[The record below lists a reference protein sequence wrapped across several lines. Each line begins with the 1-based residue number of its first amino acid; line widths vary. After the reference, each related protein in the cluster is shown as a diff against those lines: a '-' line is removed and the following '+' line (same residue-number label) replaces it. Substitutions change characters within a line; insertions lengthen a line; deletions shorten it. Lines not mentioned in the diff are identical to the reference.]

1 MSSDEEFLKRL
12 HGAFLEEGAELLAAI
27 SNRISEIENSD
38 NHDQIIKLL
47 GKVLSS
53 LHSLKG
59 SARAVNESEL
69 VAICQNME
77 GAFGR
82 IKQQNEE
89 TMPRVLALELPVL
102 LEIVDTMSEFFD
114 MDAGI
119 AGDGTGLS
127 EIEKSG
133 LRGAVDIKLGAL
145 EKKLEIAAPDK
156 PISLDNPVSTE
167 KPDLS
172 QVQTGTFNVTELRSM
187 LSSMREDQLTKDD
200 KADSGEKPS
209 VAISKPTRTEESQT
223 VRVPMDRLDKL
234 LLESEELLVLRGQMA
249 DRLGHLNELR
259 SIMRELARQ
268 SKQSQSPLAAE
279 IERAY
284 KQVASM
290 SRVQV
295 RENSASALMLSRF
308 SDTAK
313 TLTLQ
318 PISTA
323 LEVFPRVVRDLSREL
338 HKEADITIDGGHL
351 EIDRR
356 VLEKLKEPLMHILR
370 NALDHGIETPD
381 EREARGKPRKARLKL
396 NVKQL
401 SVDNLEITV
410 TDDGA
415 GVNAGKVREKAV
427 QQNIITQEEAKQLS
441 YAQTLALIFR
451 PDFSTREE
459 VSEVSGRGLGLAI
472 VKEKIE
478 ELSGRLEIQSTLHE
492 GTTFKII
499 LPTKMAAFGG
509 IKLEAQGQA
518 FVMPVSGLVRA
529 LRVHP
534 LAMEIVE
541 GRRTFFVDGKLIP
554 VATLAQA
561 LGLPAREE
569 EEKHTR
575 FKYLEMLV
583 MQSREKTAG
592 ILVDHV
598 LDQGEFLVK
607 KLGFPLDKL
616 SNFAGATILSG
627 GQPALV
633 LNNHDLVES
642 VHNIKTLPAQGSTS
656 LLSGL
661 LDSMESKQN
670 YNREID
676 QDKTILIVEDSITS
690 RVLLKNIFE
699 SAGYTVR
706 MATDGEEGL
715 KQLRRI
721 KPALVVSD
729 VEMPNLDGLGMTLA
743 IRQDPFLMDL
753 PVILITSLASEAD
766 RAAGIAAG
774 ANGYFVKGDINQT
787 GLLDLVRKLT

>member
-38 NHDQIIKLL
+38 NHEQILKLL

-89 TMPRVLALELPVL
+89 NMPRVLALELPVL

-156 PISLDNPVSTE
+156 PIFID

-187 LSSMREDQLTKDD
+187 LSSMREDQLAKDD
-200 KADSGEKPS
+200 KSDSGEKPS

-268 SKQSQSPLAAE
+268 SKQSHSPMAAE

-284 KQVASM
+284 KQIASM

-415 GVNAGKVREKAV
+415 GVNAARVREKAV
-427 QQNIITQEEAKQLS
+427 RQNIITQEEAKQLS

-561 LGLPAREE
+561 LGLPEREE
-569 EEKHTR
+569 EEKHAK

-583 MQSREKTAG
+583 MHSREKTAG

-627 GQPALV
+627 GKPALV
-633 LNNHDLVES
+633 LNTHDLVES
-642 VHNIKTLPAQGSTS
+642 VHNIKTLPSQGSTS
-656 LLSGL
+656 LLAGL

-670 YNREID
+670 YNREIE

-729 VEMPNLDGLGMTLA
+729 VEMPNLDGLGLTLA
-743 IRQDPFLMDL
+743 IRQDPYLMDL

>member
-12 HGAFLEEGAELLAAI
+12 HAAFLEEGAELLAAI
-27 SNRISEIENSD
+27 SGRITEIENCD
-38 NHDQIIKLL
+38 RYEQILKLL
-47 GKVLSS
+47 AKILSS

-82 IKQQNEE
+82 LKSQNEDSL
-89 TMPRVLALELPVL
+89 PRVLTLELPVL

-119 AGDGTGLS
+119 AGGGLS

-133 LRGAVDIKLGAL
+133 LRGAVDIKLAAL
-145 EKKLEIAAPDK
+145 EKKADTKE
-156 PISLDNPVSTE
+156 E
-167 KPDLS
+167 KEVRAQDEPDLS

-187 LSSMREDQLTKDD
+187 LSSMQENKEEKSD
-200 KADSGEKPS
+200 KGDKTP
-209 VAISKPTRTEESQT
+209 AISKPARTEESQT

-249 DRLGHLNELR
+249 DRLVHLNDLR
-259 SIMRELARQ
+259 GLMRELLRQ
-268 SKQSQSPLAAE
+268 SKQNQSPLAAE
-279 IERAY
+279 IEKAY
-284 KQVASM
+284 KQVANM

-338 HKEADITIDGGHL
+338 HKEADITIEGGHL

-356 VLEKLKEPLMHILR
+356 VLDRLKEPLMHILR
-370 NALDHGIETPD
+370 NALDHGIEAPE
-381 EREARGKPRKARLKL
+381 EREAKGKPRKARLKL

-415 GVNAGKVREKAV
+415 GVNAGKVREKAL
-427 QQNIITQEEAKQLS
+427 QQNLITQEEAKQLS

-492 GTTFKII
+492 GTTFRII

-509 IKLEAQGQA
+509 IKLETQGQA

-561 LGLPAREE
+561 LGLPPRED
-569 EEKHTR
+569 EEKHAK

-583 MQSREKTAG
+583 MHSREKTAG

-607 KLGFPLDKL
+607 KLGFPLDRL
-616 SNFAGATILSG
+616 ANFSGATILSG
-627 GQPALV
+627 GKPALV
-633 LNNHDLVES
+633 LNTHDLVES
-642 VHNIKTLPAQGSTS
+642 VHNIKATSAQGGSS
-656 LLSGL
+656 LLAGL
-661 LDSMESKQN
+661 LDSMESKQKST
-670 YNREID
+670 RELD

-706 MATDGEEGL
+706 MAIDGEEGL

-743 IRQDPFLMDL
+743 IRQDPYLMDL
-753 PVILITSLASEAD
+753 PIILVTSLATEAD
-766 RAAGIAAG
+766 REAGIAAG